1 MSPTTTRS
9 LARVS
14 STLALAALVAA
25 CGAAGDSGAQ
35 DPAAEAVRTPEEVA
49 ATNRER
55 YWTSLQ
61 SLCGESF
68 GGTVVRDTP
77 ANPDSPYAGVD
88 LIMHVRE
95 CSPDEIRIPFH
106 VGEDRSRTWVVTRLA
121 EGFRLKHHHLHED
134 GSPDAVHLYGGDTAG
149 SGSDE
154 WQEFPADPFTAE
166 LVPVAATNVWTVEVI
181 PGELFAYGLRRE
193 GTDRAFRVEFD
204 LTQSVPTPP
213 APWGASR

>member
-35 DPAAEAVRTPEEVA
+35 DPAAEAVRTP
-49 ATNRER
+49 
-55 YWTSLQ
+55 
-61 SLCGESF
+61 
-68 GGTVVRDTP
+68 
-77 ANPDSPYAGVD
+77 
-88 LIMHVRE
+88 
-95 CSPDEIRIPFH
+95 
-106 VGEDRSRTWVVTRLA
+106 VVTRLA